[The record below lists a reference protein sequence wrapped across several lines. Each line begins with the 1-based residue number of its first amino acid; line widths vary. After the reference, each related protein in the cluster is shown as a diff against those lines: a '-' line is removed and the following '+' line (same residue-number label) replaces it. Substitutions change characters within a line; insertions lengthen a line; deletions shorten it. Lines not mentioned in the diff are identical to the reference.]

1 MGTYSITPT
10 VAQGMI
16 GGTTS
21 YAEALGAS
29 PKIRFYS
36 GTPPANAAA
45 ALSGNTL
52 LAELVGAATPI
63 SGTSDTGTAGR
74 ATWAAIASAT
84 AAATGTATFFR
95 TVDNAGTTTK
105 DQGSVGTSAAD
116 CILNTTSITAGSTVS
131 ITSRTNDLPYGP

>member
-10 VAQGMI
+10 VAQGMV
-16 GGTTS
+16 GGTST
-21 YAEALGAS
+21 YNEALGAS

-36 GTPPANAAA
+36 GTAPANAAA

-52 LAELVGAATPI
+52 LAELVCAATPI

-74 ATWAAIASAT
+74 ATFGAIANAT
-84 AAATGTATFFR
+84 AAATGTASFFR
-95 TVDNAGTTTK
+95 TVTNAGTTTI

-116 CILNTTSITAGSTVS
+116 AIVNTTAFTSGSTISV
-131 ITSRTNDLPYGP
+131 TSRTVDLPYGP

>member
-1 MGTYSITPT
+1 MGTYSVTPA

-21 YAEALGAS
+21 YAEALGNT
-29 PKIRFYS
+29 PQIRFYS

-52 LAELVGAATPI
+52 LATLNCSATPI

-74 ATWAAIASAT
+74 ATFAAISSAT
-84 AAATGTATFFR
+84 AAATGTASFFR
-95 TVDNAGTTTK
+95 TLKSDGTTVV

-116 CILNTTSITAGSTVS
+116 AIVNTTAFTSGSTISV
-131 ITSRTNDLPYGP
+131 TSRTVDLPYGP